1 MSSKV
6 LNHPDKEKIIEKL
19 LEGES
24 VKEVELW
31 LEKKYPRSKR
41 LHISYMTLQKFRSE
55 NLDLKGEVLD
65 DIKNKKAEIDKRTQE
80 VETKMIIQSRNAYK
94 EKIEEIASAELDVT
108 KRLLEM
114 DKLINS
120 RIEYYYNLLESGQ
133 GTSIKEDKIFIEYIN
148 TMKSLMQDWKKYIEG
163 FADQRID
170 HNININVINEH
181 ARVLKESILE
191 VLREMDPRLISIFVT
206 KLNVKMK
213 QLDVISDIDSRR
225 QIIDVD

>member
-206 KLNVKMK
+206 KLNFKMK